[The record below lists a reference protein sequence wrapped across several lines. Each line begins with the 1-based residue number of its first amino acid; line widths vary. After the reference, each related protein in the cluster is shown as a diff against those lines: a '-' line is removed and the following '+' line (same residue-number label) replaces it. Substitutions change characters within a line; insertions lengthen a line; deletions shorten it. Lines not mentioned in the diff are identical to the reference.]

1 MNDCGNC
8 LPPQREL
15 EMHAFGFLPC
25 GRRLEK
31 LATEGL
37 SMRMRLLT
45 GMWVRF
51 SRSRKPTVALT
62 QVARDGVDHR

>member
-1 MNDCGNC
+1 
-8 LPPQREL
+8 
-15 EMHAFGFLPC
+15 MHAFGFLPC